1 MNIENSAQ
9 RILSA
14 NSPSPKLLES
24 TLELMRET
32 SWAELEQAPLC
43 QKKKHVGLRRLSF
56 SVSAV
61 AAVMVL
67 LIGTNALFPAFA
79 ESLPFIGGVFEA
91 FNQGAVSDNM
101 RDAQNSLNNYA
112 VPAEENTV
120 QVPAGGLGQSPVN
133 ISVDQVYYDGV
144 FVYAGLIME
153 VDGCSDTVYSNN
165 WGKYYNVLLNGDPQ
179 VQWDEET
186 GDYASAEGFAE
197 TTASGWWQKVE
208 DGKYISQR
216 GFRVPEK
223 YQNLDY
229 LDVTL
234 CSQGI
239 EDGAAGLTR
248 MINSTPFQLR
258 FAVEK
263 NETVVQNI
271 HGPLEIN
278 GVTFLSAEA
287 SPAGSIFSFEV
298 SGRYNNPLRV
308 IRFDDGRSLGDAGAG
323 KTAELAGGG
332 ERQTWF
338 MGGLQS
344 DEDRK
349 VVLGLLDKNDT
360 GEYIAVFVLDFQK
373 GTVEAGTPEDIKEPP
388 YARYVCGAENV
399 ESQTDGLLVSDFEYG
414 EAKNCLW
421 LLTGSDYQ
429 ELTVELWQDGQWVG
443 SAVTQNDKLHWS
455 HEPHYVEYVHQNDGS
470 WTVEWVT
477 DIPLNQYM
485 LSFDR
490 LQGLDTE
497 RPALIKV
504 IDRDTGEVLLEQ
516 DIEWNQP
523 RHNDPGIIHPEV
535 EDDITKESSY
545 DAVSSQAG

>member
-14 NSPSPKLLES
+14 NSPSPELLES

-32 SWAELEQAPLC
+32 RWAELEQAQLC

-91 FNQGAVSDNM
+91 FNRGAVSDNM

-208 DGKYISQR
+208 DGKYVSQR

-223 YQNLDY
+223 YQNLDC

-248 MINSTPFQLR
+248 MINSTPFQLS

-263 NETVVQNI
+263 NEAVVQNI
-271 HGPLEIN
+271 SGPFEIN

-360 GEYIAVFVLDFQK
+360 GEYISVFVLDFQK

-485 LSFDR
+485 LSFDQ

>member
-14 NSPSPKLLES
+14 NSPSPELLES

-32 SWAELEQAPLC
+32 RWAELEQAPLC

-229 LDVTL
+229 LGVTL

-248 MINSTPFQLR
+248 MINSTPFQLS

-323 KTAELAGGG
+323 KTSELAGGG

-373 GTVEAGTPEDIKEPP
+373 GTVEGGTPEDIKEPP

-399 ESQTDGLLVSDFEYG
+399 ESLTDGLLVSDFEYG

>member
-14 NSPSPKLLES
+14 NSPSPELLEK

-32 SWAELEQAPLC
+32 SWAELEQAQLC

-91 FNQGAVSDNM
+91 FNRGAVSDNM

-248 MINSTPFQLR
+248 MINSTPFQLS

-263 NETVVQNI
+263 NEAVVQNI
-271 HGPLEIN
+271 SGPFEIN

-298 SGRYNNPLRV
+298 SARYNNPLRV

-338 MGGLQS
+338 MGGLQP
-344 DEDRK
+344 DEGRK

-373 GTVEAGTPEDIKEPP
+373 GTVEAGTPEHIKEPP
-388 YARYVCGAENV
+388 YARYVCGTENV

>member
-14 NSPSPKLLES
+14 NSPSPELLES

-32 SWAELEQAPLC
+32 SWAELEQAQLC

-91 FNQGAVSDNM
+91 FNRGAVSDNM

-248 MINSTPFQLR
+248 MINSTPFQLS

-263 NETVVQNI
+263 NEAVVQNI
-271 HGPLEIN
+271 SGPFEIN

-338 MGGLQS
+338 MGGLQP
-344 DEDRK
+344 DEGRK

-373 GTVEAGTPEDIKEPP
+373 GTVEGGTPEDIKEPP
-388 YARYVCGAENV
+388 YARYVCGTENV

>member
-14 NSPSPKLLES
+14 NSPSPELLES

-32 SWAELEQAPLC
+32 RWAELEQAQLC

-208 DGKYISQR
+208 DGKYVSQR

-223 YQNLDY
+223 YQNLDC

-248 MINSTPFQLR
+248 MINSTPFQLS

-263 NETVVQNI
+263 NEAVVQNI
-271 HGPLEIN
+271 SGPFEIN

-360 GEYIAVFVLDFQK
+360 GEYISVFVLDFQK

-485 LSFDR
+485 LSFDQ